1 MKKNLEVRLKETE
14 ELLGFKFKPGEIKT
28 VGYGNVVIA
37 RRVDTTKRKA
47 VLTTVKIDSRTNKRT
62 IRVESLE

>member
-14 ELLGFKFKPGEIKT
+14 ELLGIKFKPEEIKT
-28 VGYGNVVIA
+28 VEYGNIVIA

-47 VLTTVKIDSRTNKRT
+47 ALTTVKIDSRTNKRI
-62 IRVESLE
+62 IRVEGLE

>member
-14 ELLGFKFKPGEIKT
+14 ELLGFKFKPEEIR
-28 VGYGNVVIA
+28 VVEYGNVVIA
-37 RRVDTTKRKA
+37 RRIDTKKRKA

-62 IRVESLE
+62 IRVEGLE

>member
-14 ELLGFKFKPGEIKT
+14 ELLGFKFKPCEIKT

-62 IRVESLE
+62 IRVEGLE

>member
-1 MKKNLEVRLKETE
+1 MKKILEVRLKETE
-14 ELLGFKFKPGEIKT
+14 ELLGIKFRPWEIKI

-37 RRVDTTKRKA
+37 RRVDTTNRKA

-62 IRVESLE
+62 IRVEGLE

>member
-14 ELLGFKFKPGEIKT
+14 ELLGVKFKSGEVKT
-28 VGYGNVVIA
+28 VEYGNVVIA

-47 VLTTVKIDSRTNKRT
+47 VLTTVKIDCRTNKRT
-62 IRVESLE
+62 IRVEGLE